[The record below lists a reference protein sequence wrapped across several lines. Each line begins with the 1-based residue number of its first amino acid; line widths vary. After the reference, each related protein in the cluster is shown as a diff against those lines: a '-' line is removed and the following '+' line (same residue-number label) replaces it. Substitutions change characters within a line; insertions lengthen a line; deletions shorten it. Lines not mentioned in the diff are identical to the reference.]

1 MGRLRV
7 VSKQLR
13 GYTAIEVELRKAVLG
28 AKMNKVETY
37 QKAWSLVLKGDFAL
51 VDQIYHPEY
60 RSFDLRTGIY
70 TNIDDDK
77 VIVTTENEEIFTS
90 YPEVIYE
97 NDDFLCIIAYQKVAD
112 PEPRFRSFIT
122 AINYKD
128 GQILNQKTT
137 VQELDFDPSEHLD
150 WNWEDYE

>member
-1 MGRLRV
+1 MSRV
-7 VSKQLR
+7 K
-13 GYTAIEVELRKAVLG
+13 I
-28 AKMNKVETY
+28 Y
-37 QKAWSLVLKGDFAL
+37 QKAWSLALKGDFSL

-90 YPEVIYE
+90 YPDVLYE
-97 NDDFLCIIAYQKVAD
+97 NDEFLCIIAYQKVSD
-112 PEPRFRSFIT
+112 PETRYRSFIT
-122 AINYKD
+122 AINYKE
-128 GQILNQKTT
+128 GQILSQKTT

-150 WNWEDYE
+150 WNWEDYQ

>member
-1 MGRLRV
+1 M
-7 VSKQLR
+7 SKMR
-13 GYTAIEVELRKAVLG
+13 
-28 AKMNKVETY
+28 TY
-37 QKAWSLVLKGDFAL
+37 QKAWSQALKGDFSL

-90 YPEVIYE
+90 YPDVPYE
-97 NDDFLCIIAYQKVAD
+97 NDEFLCIIAYQKVSD
-112 PEPRFRSFIT
+112 PETRYRSFIT
-122 AINYKD
+122 AINYKE
-128 GQILNQKTT
+128 GQILSQKTT

-150 WNWEDYE
+150 WNWEDFE

>member
-1 MGRLRV
+1 M
-7 VSKQLR
+7 S
-13 GYTAIEVELRKAVLG
+13 
-28 AKMNKVETY
+28 KVETY
-37 QKAWSLVLKGDFAL
+37 QQAWSLALKGDFSL

-77 VIVTTENEEIFTS
+77 VIVTTENEEIFTN

-97 NDDFLCIIAYQKVAD
+97 NDDFLCIIAYQKVSD
-112 PEPRFRSFIT
+112 PETRFRSFIT

-128 GQILNQKTT
+128 GKILSQKTT

-150 WNWEDYE
+150 QNQADFE

>member
-1 MGRLRV
+1 M
-7 VSKQLR
+7 S
-13 GYTAIEVELRKAVLG
+13 
-28 AKMNKVETY
+28 KVETY
-37 QKAWSLVLKGDFAL
+37 QQAWSLALKGDFSL

-90 YPEVIYE
+90 YPET
-97 NDDFLCIIAYQKVAD
+97 
-112 PEPRFRSFIT
+112 RFRSFIT

-128 GQILNQKTT
+128 GKILSQKNYSTRIR
-137 VQELDFDPSEHLD
+137 F
-150 WNWEDYE
+150 

>member
-1 MGRLRV
+1 M
-7 VSKQLR
+7 SKVK
-13 GYTAIEVELRKAVLG
+13 I
-28 AKMNKVETY
+28 Y
-37 QKAWSLVLKGDFAL
+37 QKAWSQPLKGDFSL

-90 YPEVIYE
+90 YPDVLYE
-97 NDDFLCIIAYQKVAD
+97 NDEFLCIIAYQKNSD
-112 PEPRFRSFIT
+112 PETRHRSFIT
-122 AINYKD
+122 AINHKE
-128 GQILNQKTT
+128 GQVLSQKTT

-150 WNWEDYE
+150 WNWEGHE

>member
-1 MGRLRV
+1 
-7 VSKQLR
+7 
-13 GYTAIEVELRKAVLG
+13 
-28 AKMNKVETY
+28 MNKVETY
-37 QKAWSLVLKGDFAL
+37 QKAWSLALKGDFAL

-137 VQELDFDPSEHLD
+137 VQELDYDPSEGQD